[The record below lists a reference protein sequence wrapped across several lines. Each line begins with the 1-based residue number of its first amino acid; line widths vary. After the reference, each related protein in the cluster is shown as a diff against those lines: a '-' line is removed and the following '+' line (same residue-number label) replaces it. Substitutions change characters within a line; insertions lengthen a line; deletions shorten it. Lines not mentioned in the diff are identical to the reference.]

1 MADVF
6 VREHKFNKE
15 GTEYNNIYRVTKAK
29 AVETESGES
38 VETKLAAAAE
48 HIADTSNPH
57 NVTADQVG
65 ADVQGSA
72 ASALADAKK
81 YTDQKI
87 ADIPTPDVSGQIE
100 THNTSGTAHA
110 DIRAALDG
118 KENAGA
124 ASAVQAKLEAH
135 TKDKTNPHG
144 VTATQVPYTPTAD
157 GVIKD
162 TNVQKAIE
170 SLQAADAATN
180 EALATHKEDTTNP
193 HKTTAAQVG
202 ARPDTWMPT
211 AAEVGARPS
220 TWTPSAADVG
230 AVPTD
235 RKVNNKPL
243 SADVTLT
250 AGDVGADA
258 AGAATTALN
267 DAKKYADQKVID
279 MVTAPAGGT
288 MEMAGG
294 IGAGPYTF
302 EFTPDEDGALTAL
315 DVAYE
320 NGTSGMKATNVQAAV
335 DELHETVQNA
345 GGKPKSAL
353 VTLSVAGWDASA
365 KTQSV
370 AVPGVLA
377 DESKQLILPM
387 PATANQNA
395 YAAAGI
401 ACTAQ
406 AANSLTFTAQTVPTE
421 AIKVYVVVQDVTP
434 PPPPPKNLRRGV
446 GLDIWWPN

>member
-124 ASAVQAKLEAH
+124 ASAVQAKLDAH
-135 TKDKTNPHG
+135 TKDKANPHG
-144 VTATQVPYTPTAD
+144 VTAMQVPYTPTAD
-157 GVIKD
+157 GAIKD

-180 EALATHKEDTTNP
+180 EALATHKGDTTNP

-258 AGAATTALN
+258 AGAATTALD

-434 PPPPPKNLRRGV
+434 PPAKNLRRGV